1 MNKLTFNA
9 ACATTSISPS
19 CPLNGPCSYH
29 DTLIHTITLR
39 LASISSHAKSHFVV
53 VPIISVKNFNPCRCP
68 FSFAHSHSTLISFFT
83 SHSGDRV
90 EAGPRGASGAG
101 SSILLSF
108 VSIVNQFF
116 DRTGISAMS
125 AIQGLCVTY
134 HIAQSDLGSQCGAHV
149 DVVDKISLL
158 TTRRTCAASV
168 TRPSTILSV
177 SHAHAEKSI
186 PVTVAMEPSKK
197 KNPRKP
203 RERREVRP
211 TKPRKIWKPRSDI
224 QITAILVSLHLRF
237 RAKDQGNR

>member
-1 MNKLTFNA
+1 M
-9 ACATTSISPS
+9 
-19 CPLNGPCSYH
+19 
-29 DTLIHTITLR
+29 
-39 LASISSHAKSHFVV
+39 
-53 VPIISVKNFNPCRCP
+53 KNFNPYRCP

-125 AIQGLCVTY
+125 AIQGLCVTFY
-134 HIAQSDLGSQCGAHV
+134 HFAQSDLGSQCGAHV

-158 TTRRTCAASV
+158 TTRSTCAASV

-177 SHAHAEKSI
+177 SHQHAEKSI
-186 PVTVAMEPSKK
+186 PVTVAMEPSLK
-197 KNPRKP
+197 KNP
-203 RERREVRP
+203 
-211 TKPRKIWKPRSDI
+211 
-224 QITAILVSLHLRF
+224 
-237 RAKDQGNR
+237 